1 MRPVIS
7 REMRDINRTCILEY
21 MRLRGKVSRTA
32 IAKDLGLSL
41 SSVVRIT
48 DELMEERLI
57 CLQGEYEFS
66 GGRRRPL
73 IELDAQLNVVVSIV
87 VGGQKAMAAL
97 CSITGQILESYVL
110 KDHHKKGEDCV
121 ELICSLA
128 NDMVA
133 HAKGKIIRGISIGVP
148 GIVLNGDK
156 VMAAPAVGLDNIC
169 LAERLSPYFDCPVL
183 VENDVNLEALGESW
197 FGCEQNVS
205 NLVYIHIGTLLGM
218 GIVQDRCIFRG
229 AHHGAGELGY
239 LIFSRDE
246 LKREYPQYGAL
257 ETRLSGYGLQSSATR
272 FARDGETISPPMLFQ
287 YAQERVPWAVELID
301 DFQNRLAMVLVA
313 ISTLLDPEVIV
324 LGGGVMES
332 AKACLPEIRRMLKG
346 KTPNPIRIERSEL
359 GKTAGILG
367 GCASVLHH
375 TMSYSQIKDMI

>member
-32 IAKDLGLSL
+32 VAADLALSL

-73 IELDAQLNVVVSIV
+73 IELDAQLNVVISIV

-97 CSITGQILESYVL
+97 CTITGQILQSHTL
-110 KDHHKKGEDCV
+110 KDHQRKGEDCV
-121 ELICSLA
+121 ELIRSLA
-128 NDMVA
+128 SDMYA
-133 HAKGKIIRGISIGVP
+133 HAKGKIVRGISVGVP
-148 GIVLNGDK
+148 GVVLNGNK
-156 VMAAPAVGLDNIC
+156 VIAAPTVGLNDVC
-169 LAERLSPYFDCPVL
+169 LADRLAEHFDCPIL

-197 FGCEQNVS
+197 FGSEQKAL
-205 NLVYIHIGTLLGM
+205 NLAYIHIGTLLGM
-218 GIVQDRCIFRG
+218 GIVLDRCIFRG

-239 LIFSRDE
+239 LIFNEKE
-246 LKREYPQYGAL
+246 LDYEYPQYGAL
-257 ETRLSGYGLQSSATR
+257 ETRLSGYGLQESAMQY
-272 FARDGETISPPMLFQ
+272 AREGEVITPQMLFA
-287 YAQERVPWAVELID
+287 YAQDQVPWAVELID
-301 DFQNRLAMVLVA
+301 DFKKRLAMVLVA

-332 AKACLPEIRRMLKG
+332 AKDCLPEILQKLKG
-346 KTPNPIRIERSEL
+346 KTPNPIRVEYSQL
-359 GKTAGILG
+359 GKKAGILG

-375 TMSYSQIKDMI
+375 TMNYSQIKDMV

>member
-1 MRPVIS
+1 
-7 REMRDINRTCILEY
+7 
-21 MRLRGKVSRTA
+21 
-32 IAKDLGLSL
+32 
-41 SSVVRIT
+41 
-48 DELMEERLI
+48 
-57 CLQGEYEFS
+57 
-66 GGRRRPL
+66 
-73 IELDAQLNVVVSIV
+73 
-87 VGGQKAMAAL
+87 
-97 CSITGQILESYVL
+97 
-110 KDHHKKGEDCV
+110 
-121 ELICSLA
+121 
-128 NDMVA
+128 
-133 HAKGKIIRGISIGVP
+133 
-148 GIVLNGDK
+148 
-156 VMAAPAVGLDNIC
+156 
-169 LAERLSPYFDCPVL
+169 
-183 VENDVNLEALGESW
+183 
-197 FGCEQNVS
+197 
-205 NLVYIHIGTLLGM
+205 M

-272 FARDGETISPPMLFQ
+272 FARDGETISPLMLFQ

-346 KTPNPIRIERSEL
+346 KTPNPIHIERSEL